1 MSPEAMNV
9 FMTWGPAIV
18 MIALLYFLLLRP
30 QKQEQKRRRAMLESL
45 EKGDRVVTI
54 GGLYG
59 TLTEIHERTVK
70 LKVADHVE
78 IEMMRSSI
86 NANIT
91 REESSKKEQ

>member
-9 FMTWGPAIV
+9 IMTWGPAILMV
-18 MIALLYFLLLRP
+18 ALLYFLLLRP
-30 QKQEQKRRRAMLESL
+30 QKQEQKRRQAMLESL

-59 TLTEIHERTVK
+59 TLTEIHERIVK
-70 LKVADHVE
+70 LRVADQVE
-78 IEMMRSSI
+78 IEMARSAI

-91 REESSKKEQ
+91 QEERAQKA